1 MRPGR
6 RREGAA
12 RGWAPILARNMPK
25 AHSPLARFFL
35 GLLLGAVLAA
45 GVAHGQPAPAA
56 RESAIKAAF
65 LYKFGSFVEWP
76 AGTFARPE
84 EPLVI
89 GVAGDEAVAADLEQ
103 VIAGR
108 TVEGR
113 PVIARR
119 IRDAQAA
126 TGVNILFI
134 GGTRES
140 RLRELL
146 PPPPA
151 PVLVVTEQDGALR
164 LGSSINFS
172 AEGGRV
178 RFAASPSSAE
188 ARGIRLSSRLLA
200 VAQAVEGRS
209 R

>member
-1 MRPGR
+1 MGSYT
-6 RREGAA
+6 
-12 RGWAPILARNMPK
+12 APNMPK

-35 GLLLGAVLAA
+35 RLLLCAA
-45 GVAHGQPAPAA
+45 LAHGAAHSQTALPA
-56 RESAIKAAF
+56 RESAVKAAF

-76 AGTFARPE
+76 TGTFARPDD
-84 EPLVI
+84 PLVI

-103 VIAGR
+103 VITGR

-113 PVIARR
+113 PIAVRR
-119 IRDAQAA
+119 VREPQAA
-126 TGVNILFI
+126 AGVNILFI

-146 PPPPA
+146 PPPPV

-178 RFAASPSSAE
+178 RFTASPASAE

-200 VAQAVEGRS
+200 VAQAVEGRA